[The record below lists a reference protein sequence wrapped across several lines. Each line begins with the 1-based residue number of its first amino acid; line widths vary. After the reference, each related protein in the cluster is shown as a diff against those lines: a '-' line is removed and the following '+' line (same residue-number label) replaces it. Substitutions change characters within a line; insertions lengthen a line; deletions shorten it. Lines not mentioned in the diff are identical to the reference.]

1 MIENIKE
8 IVYMS
13 EIYLKD
19 LNPGEWFVVMNY
31 VLKKTNRVGVGYK
44 AICTDAEGKE
54 HEVRQDIK
62 VRRVKV

>member
-1 MIENIKE
+1 
-8 IVYMS
+8 MS

-31 VLKKTNRVGVGYK
+31 VLKKTNRVGVGHK

>member
-1 MIENIKE
+1 
-8 IVYMS
+8 
-13 EIYLKD
+13 
-19 LNPGEWFVVMNY
+19 MNY